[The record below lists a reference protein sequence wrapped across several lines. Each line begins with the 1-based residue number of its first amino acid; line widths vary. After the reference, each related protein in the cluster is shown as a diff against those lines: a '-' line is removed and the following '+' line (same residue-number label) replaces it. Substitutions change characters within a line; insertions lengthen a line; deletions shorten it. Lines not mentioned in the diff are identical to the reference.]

1 MKRLMLILAL
11 LMAPIFTSIVAAP
24 AYAVQPDEVL
34 ADPVLES
41 RARELS
47 KVLRCPVCQS
57 ENIDESNAEVSRDLR
72 ILVRERLVA
81 GDSDSDVLDYITDRY
96 GEYVLFQPDASG
108 GNLILWLA
116 GPVMLLAGLGIG
128 FSFLRG
134 RRPGSEAPVEALDA
148 AEQRR
153 LDEILNK

>member
-1 MKRLMLILAL
+1 MKRLMLILMLAL
-11 LMAPIFTSIVAAP
+11 APMAPAL
-24 AYAVQPDEVL
+24 AVQPDEVL

-72 ILVRERLVA
+72 ILVRERLLA
-81 GDSDSDVLDYITDRY
+81 GDSDSAVLDYITARY

-128 FSFLRG
+128 FGFLRG

>member
-1 MKRLMLILAL
+1 MLILAL
-11 LMAPIFTSIVAAP
+11 MMAPLVPAMVPAP
-24 AYAVQPDEVL
+24 AFAVQPDEVL
-34 ADPVLES
+34 ADPVLEA
-41 RARELS
+41 RARDLS

-81 GDSDSDVLDYITDRY
+81 GDSDSAVLDYVTARY

-134 RRPGSEAPVEALDA
+134 RRPGVEPPVEALDA

-153 LDEILNK
+153 LDEILDK

>member
-1 MKRLMLILAL
+1 MKRLMLILMLAL
-11 LMAPIFTSIVAAP
+11 APMGPVLAM
-24 AYAVQPDEVL
+24 QPDEVL
-34 ADPVLES
+34 ADPELEA
-41 RARELS
+41 RARDLS

-72 ILVRERLVA
+72 ILVRERLLA
-81 GDSDSDVLDYITDRY
+81 GDSDSEVLDYVTDRY

-134 RRPGSEAPVEALDA
+134 RRPGSEPPIEVLDA

-153 LDEILNK
+153 LDEILDK

>member
-1 MKRLMLILAL
+1 MKRLVLILVL
-11 LMAPIFTSIVAAP
+11 LMAPLAP
-24 AYAVQPDEVL
+24 ALAVQPDEVL

-41 RARELS
+41 RARDLS

-72 ILVRERLVA
+72 ILVRERLTA
-81 GDSDSDVLDYITDRY
+81 GDSDAEVLDYITARY

-116 GPVMLLAGLGIG
+116 GPAMLLAGLGIG
-128 FSFLRG
+128 FGFLRS
-134 RRPGSEAPVEALDA
+134 RRAAGEPPVEALDA

>member
-11 LMAPIFTSIVAAP
+11 MLAPLLPVVAP
-24 AYAVQPDEVL
+24 APALAVQPDEVL
-34 ADPVLES
+34 PDPVLEA

-72 ILVRERLVA
+72 ILVRERLLA
-81 GDSDSDVLDYITDRY
+81 GDSDSAVLDYITARY

-128 FSFLRG
+128 FGFLRS
-134 RRPGSEAPVEALDA
+134 RRASAEPPLVALDA

-153 LDEILNK
+153 LEEILNK

>member
-1 MKRLMLILAL
+1 MKRLILIAMLAL
-11 LMAPIFTSIVAAP
+11 APMGP
-24 AYAVQPDEVL
+24 AFAVQPDEVL

-81 GDSDSDVLDYITDRY
+81 GDSDSDVLDYITARY

>member
-1 MKRLMLILAL
+1 MKRLMLILMLAL
-11 LMAPIFTSIVAAP
+11 APMGP
-24 AYAVQPDEVL
+24 AFAVQPDEVL

-57 ENIDESNAEVSRDLR
+57 ENIDESNAAVSRDLR
-72 ILVRERLVA
+72 LLVRERLLA
-81 GDSDSDVLDYITDRY
+81 GDSDSEVLDYVTARY

-134 RRPGSEAPVEALDA
+134 RRPGSEPPVVALDA

-153 LDEILNK
+153 LDEILDK